1 MYLKPH
7 RNSKER
13 EPLYWGQSLK
23 HTFQNSFVWLTF
35 DSYLLTRHRAHQ
47 LWLSLILP
55 KILFLPVKILQRF
68 QDTLYNPVKL
78 FSTAPEFQLSPV
90 SLTDKIRHLDRA
102 HASLARCLVFV
113 HCIRALDAARLI
125 SRNELWRKGH
135 STVNPAPQH
144 EQDIKFYLTSE
155 IYRLDLHS

>member
-90 SLTDKIRHLDRA
+90 SLTDKIRPMPHWLVA
-102 HASLARCLVFV
+102 LCLFIVYV
-113 HCIRALDAARLI
+113 
-125 SRNELWRKGH
+125 H
-135 STVNPAPQH
+135 STQ
-144 EQDIKFYLTSE
+144 
-155 IYRLDLHS
+155 RG